1 MRFPT
6 SAPLLRLQ
14 GTGKLAEKIRKGHTD
29 EIDNEILRSLRRPE
43 DPAIPI
49 RPAWLPEVARDFTA
63 LEAECALRWFRRSWS
78 DFSVFIRFRAAGYLI
93 ASLGSGMLACQ
104 LLKKFFVRRRPT
116 VVPHLT
122 SFDLESF
129 PSGHSMGSG
138 AGVSDPW
145 WDYFAAGEG
154 KDRQALLSFSGVNH
168 RCPGTHQPALSGRAL
183 SHGRTGGLGR
193 RRGAVEPPTLQVEAL
208 G

>member
-1 MRFPT
+1 
-6 SAPLLRLQ
+6 
-14 GTGKLAEKIRKGHTD
+14 
-29 EIDNEILRSLRRPE
+29 
-43 DPAIPI
+43 
-49 RPAWLPEVARDFTA
+49 
-63 LEAECALRWFRRSWS
+63 
-78 DFSVFIRFRAAGYLI
+78 
-93 ASLGSGMLACQ
+93 
-104 LLKKFFVRRRPT
+104 
-116 VVPHLT
+116 
-122 SFDLESF
+122 
-129 PSGHSMGSG
+129 MGSG

-168 RCPGTHQPALSGRAL
+168 RCPGRHQPALSGRAL